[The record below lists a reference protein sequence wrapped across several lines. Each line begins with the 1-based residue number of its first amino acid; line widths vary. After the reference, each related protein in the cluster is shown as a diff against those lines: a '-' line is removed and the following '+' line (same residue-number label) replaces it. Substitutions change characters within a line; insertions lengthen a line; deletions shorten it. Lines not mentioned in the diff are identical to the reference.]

1 MKKIGIIFAM
11 DEELQELLKYLEIKN
26 EYNIFDLKFYEG
38 IINNCECILVESGVG
53 KVNAARC
60 T

>member
-26 EYNIFDLKFYEG
+26 EYLIFDLKFYEG
-38 IINNCECILVESGVG
+38 YIDNI
-53 KVNAARC
+53 
-60 T
+60 